1 MTWTTDIDTTD
12 LERVEKPA
20 PRMLPPIDSLQLK
33 SPFYISQ
40 VPTTATVSP
49 DAVNNFR
56 NPGIP
61 SYRITPPTPLN
72 LAGSGTNAVPTVA
85 VSTFNIL
92 APPSPVISFPL
103 TSTPTGYAFA
113 FREVQL
119 PLGSTIAI
127 VTYRVYRATSNDS
140 SQATVIDTIPHS
152 PNSVGVPVLVQDAV
166 PNGVTQFYF
175 VSSVNTA
182 GGESTLTPAQS
193 GTVSNTSALNSS
205 SQLASTFHNNPVNVA
220 FTPTSTTNLSN
231 DGISHMIVV
240 SAGTNQFAPAGVAY
254 NSGTVDPG
262 NFGTW
267 YIFADDPLFQ
277 GGAVIYQ
284 FSATPPNQTAADGR
298 LPFGKITT
306 VNGTAKTGG
315 GFSGGTTPGGGGGR
329 GYIQ

>member
-12 LERVEKPA
+12 LERVERPA
-20 PRMLPPIDSLQLK
+20 PKMLPPIDSFQIK

-61 SYRITPPTPLN
+61 SYRITPPQPLS
-72 LAGSGTNAVPTVA
+72 LAGSGTNAVPTLA
-85 VSTFNIL
+85 ISSFNIL
-92 APPSPVISFPL
+92 APPSPTISQTL
-103 TSTPTGYAFA
+103 TTIPIGYQFS
-113 FREVQL
+113 FFQVQL
-119 PLGSTIAI
+119 PLGSRTTIS
-127 VTYRVYRATSNDS
+127 TYKIYRSTTSSNTNA
-140 SQATVIDTIPHS
+140 QVIQTISHNPS
-152 PNSVGVPVLVQDAV
+152 NAGVPIIVQDAQ
-166 PNGVTQFYF
+166 PNGVTQFYW
-175 VSSVNTA
+175 VSAVSTA
-182 GGESTLTPAQS
+182 GLESSMVPAQT
-193 GTVSNTSALNSS
+193 GTVVNNAGFNATF
-205 SQLASTFHNNPVNVA
+205 QLANSFHNNPVNVA

-240 SAGTNQFAPAGVAY
+240 SAGTNQFAPAGVSY

-277 GGAVIYQ
+277 GGAVAYQ

-315 GFSGGTTPGGGGGR
+315 GYTGGTTPGGGGGR